1 MTMTFLPLL
10 ALLGLSGEALACDPM
25 PAHVQKVLPADDQRD
40 VPAQSAIIMRLP
52 LLYDGQEVGLSY
64 TADGS
69 LVTLETTLIAYA
81 PTATEQV
88 FREGA
93 LLIARP
99 TSAVADGS
107 GILTVTGVTDPA
119 DWDNETVLTWTLVAT
134 DPLKLSAAGT
144 ATATLGPAFEEV
156 QSTCGVEKGRL
167 LSVTLGGY
175 NSAAAVAAVLVRTND
190 GVETPLAADLTGG
203 AASLTLIG
211 LVAPDELQT
220 CWRVDVY
227 GQDGGVVS
235 TEESCTDAET
245 DTGGDTGGEDKDDG
259 GCSTAP
265 GGLGLGWLMGLF
277 ALVSRRRAR

>member
-1 MTMTFLPLL
+1 MTLLTML
-10 ALLGLSGEALACDPM
+10 ALLGASNEALACDPM
-25 PAHVQKVLPADDQRD
+25 PPHVQKVMPADDQRD

-81 PTATEQV
+81 PTAAEQV

-93 LLIARP
+93 LLIATP

-119 DWDNETVLTWTLVAT
+119 DWDEETVLKWTLVAT

-144 ATATLGPAFEEV
+144 ATATLGEAFEED

-167 LSVTLGGY
+167 LSVSLGGY

-190 GVETPLAADLTGG
+190 GVDTPLTADLTGG

-211 LVAPDELQT
+211 LVEQDELQT

-235 TEESCTDAET
+235 TAETCTDAGS
-245 DTGGDTGGEDKDDG
+245 DTGGDTGGGEDKDDG

-265 GGLGLGWLMGLF
+265 GGLGAGWLVGLV
-277 ALVSRRRAR
+277 ALISRRRGR

>member
-1 MTMTFLPLL
+1 MTLLPVL
-10 ALLGLSGEALACDPM
+10 ALMGLSGEALACDPM
-25 PAHVQKVLPADDQRD
+25 PAHVQKVMPADDQRD

-69 LVTLETTLIAYA
+69 EVTLESTLIAYA
-81 PTATEQV
+81 PTAPEQV

-119 DWDNETVLTWTLVAT
+119 DWDEETVLKWTLVAA

-144 ATATLGPAFEEV
+144 ATAILGEAFEED
-156 QSTCGVEKGRL
+156 QSTCGIEKGRL
-167 LSVTLGGY
+167 LTVTLGGY
-175 NSAAAVAAVLVRTND
+175 NSGAAVAAVLVRTND
-190 GVETPLAADLTGG
+190 GVDTPLAADLTGG

-211 LVAPDELQT
+211 LVEQDELQT

-235 TEESCTDAET
+235 TTETCTEPSA
-245 DTGGDTGGEDKDDG
+245 DTGGDTGGGDDKDDG
-259 GCSTAP
+259 GCATAP
-265 GGLGLGWLMGLF
+265 CGLGAGWLLGLV
-277 ALVSRRRAR
+277 ALLSRRRGR

>member
-1 MTMTFLPLL
+1 MTLLPAL
-10 ALLGLSGEALACDPM
+10 ALLAFSDEALACDPM
-25 PAHVQKVLPADDQRD
+25 PAHIQKVMPADDQRD

-69 LVTLETTLIAYA
+69 LVTLETTVIAYA
-81 PTATEQV
+81 PTAAEQV
-88 FREGA
+88 FRDGA

-107 GILTVTGVTDPA
+107 GVLTVTGVTDPA
-119 DWDNETVLTWTLVAT
+119 DWDDETVLKWTLVAA
-134 DPLKLSAAGT
+134 DPLSLSAAGT
-144 ATATLGPAFEEV
+144 ATATLGAAFEED
-156 QSTCGVEKGRL
+156 QSTCGTEKGRL

-175 NSAAAVAAVLVRTND
+175 NSGAAVAAVLVRTND
-190 GVETPLAADLTGG
+190 GVDTPLAADLTGG

-211 LVAPDELQT
+211 LVEQDELQT

-235 TEESCTDAET
+235 TGETCTDAEA
-245 DTGGDTGGEDKDDG
+245 DTGGDTGGGGDKDDG
-259 GCSTAP
+259 GCSSVP
-265 GGLGLGWLMGLF
+265 GGLGGGWLL
-277 ALVSRRRAR
+277 ALVALISRRRGA

>member
-1 MTMTFLPLL
+1 MTLLPAL
-10 ALLGLSGEALACDPM
+10 ALLAFSDEALACDPM
-25 PAHVQKVLPADDQRD
+25 PAHIQKVMPADDQRD

-69 LVTLETTLIAYA
+69 LVTLETTVIAYA
-81 PTATEQV
+81 PTAAEPV
-88 FREGA
+88 FRDGA

-107 GILTVTGVTDPA
+107 GVLTVTGVTDPA
-119 DWDNETVLTWTLVAT
+119 DWDDETVLKWTLVAA
-134 DPLKLSAAGT
+134 DPLSLSAAGT
-144 ATATLGPAFEEV
+144 ATATLGEAFEED
-156 QSTCGVEKGRL
+156 QSTCGTEKGRL

-175 NSAAAVAAVLVRTND
+175 NSGAAVAAVLVRTND
-190 GVETPLAADLTGG
+190 GVDTPLAADLTGG

-211 LVAPDELQT
+211 LVEQDELQT

-235 TEESCTDAET
+235 TGETCTDAEA
-245 DTGGDTGGEDKDDG
+245 DTGGDTGGGGDKDDG
-259 GCSTAP
+259 GCSSVP
-265 GGLGLGWLMGLF
+265 GGLGGGWLL
-277 ALVSRRRAR
+277 ALVALVTRRRGA

>member
-1 MTMTFLPLL
+1 MTLLTML
-10 ALLGLSGEALACDPM
+10 ALLGASNEALACDPM
-25 PAHVQKVLPADDQRD
+25 PPHVQKVMPADDQRD

-81 PTATEQV
+81 PTAAEQV

-107 GILTVTGVTDPA
+107 GVLTVTGVTDPG
-119 DWDNETVLTWTLVAT
+119 DWDEETVLKWTLVAA
-134 DPLKLSAAGT
+134 DPLSLSAAGT
-144 ATATLGPAFEEV
+144 ATATLGAAFEEE
-156 QSTCGVEKGRL
+156 QATCGTEKGRL

-175 NSAAAVAAVLVRTND
+175 NSEAAVAAVLVRTND
-190 GVETPLAADLTGG
+190 GVDTPLTADLTGG

-211 LVAPDELQT
+211 LVEQDELQT

-235 TEESCTDAET
+235 TDETCTDAGT
-245 DTGGDTGGEDKDDG
+245 DTGGDTGGGDDKDDG
-259 GCSTAP
+259 GCSTSP
-265 GGLGLGWLMGLF
+265 GGLGAGWLVGLL
-277 ALVSRRRAR
+277 ALLSRRRA